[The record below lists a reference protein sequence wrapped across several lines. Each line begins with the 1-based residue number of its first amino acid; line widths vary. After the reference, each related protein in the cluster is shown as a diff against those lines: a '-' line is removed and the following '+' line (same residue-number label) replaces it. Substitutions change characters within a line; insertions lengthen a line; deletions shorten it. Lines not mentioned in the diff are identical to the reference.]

1 MNGSAS
7 LLDYGLIDAG
17 NVSNIT
23 SFVIDEQ
30 ARYACGSDHALLECE
45 LQYSAKRV
53 IKWKFSEI
61 IKYNF
66 KESTN
71 FAKYKEALNDNIKNI
86 SLTKFSSLSTSE
98 RLPHLTNTIKDTAL
112 QVFGLKKNHKK
123 LGNCIFIQQLYS
135 SHKRYSIQICKL
147 YKKVKCS

>member
-53 IKWKFSEI
+53 IKWKFREGAINMSRGGVPI
-61 IKYNF
+61 IILNSDR
-66 KESTN
+66 STG
-71 FAKYKEALNDNIKNI
+71 
-86 SLTKFSSLSTSE
+86 S
-98 RLPHLTNTIKDTAL
+98 P
-112 QVFGLKKNHKK
+112 
-123 LGNCIFIQQLYS
+123 
-135 SHKRYSIQICKL
+135 
-147 YKKVKCS
+147 